1 MSDTTLLV
9 IVGTI
14 WIAPHIEKRTGML
27 LGTVVL
33 TCAAIIGIFK

>member
-14 WIAPHIEKRTGML
+14 WIAPHVDKRTGML
-27 LGTVVL
+27 LGALMTI
-33 TCAAIIGIFK
+33 CAAIIGIFK